1 MENNLFSKVKNFFGV
16 SKIEETSTITNE
28 EPIITKSKATTPQQ
42 LLESLDYSHSWCTS
56 LCHIL
61 EIHETSKKY
70 DGGIGLE
77 LGSFKGQATLAMSL
91 AGLRMVSYDIDDT
104 CELERMNLLKGREVD
119 WIKARSDNSLN
130 ESRMFDV
137 IFHDADHGDT
147 IIPELI
153 RLFNERLNT
162 NGVLMV
168 HDSHQLTLTKLFSGI
183 SEHSYY
189 VTPDEIGRELLT
201 ITKL

>member
-1 MENNLFSKVKNFFGV
+1 M
-16 SKIEETSTITNE
+16 
-28 EPIITKSKATTPQQ
+28 TPQEV
-42 LLESLDYSHSWCTS
+42 LKSLDYSHSWCTS

-61 EIHETSKKY
+61 EIYETSKNY

-91 AGLRMVSYDIDDT
+91 AGLKMVSYDIDDT
-104 CELERMNLLKGREVD
+104 CENERMTLLKGREVD
-119 WIKARSDNSLN
+119 WIKAKSVDALN
-130 ESRMFDV
+130 ESRTFDV
-137 IFHDADHGDT
+137 IFQDADHGDG
-147 IIPELI
+147 IIPELT
-153 RLFNERLNT
+153 RLFNERLNI

-168 HDSHQLTLTKLFSGI
+168 HDSDQLTLTKLFSGI
-183 SEHSYY
+183 SRHSYC